1 LREREIY
8 GAKLTSQQSFIQVQ
22 KRVCFVTL
30 AHGCSPGSRSVQ
42 RSLSALLQWRLTDC
56 DCNAT
61 QRDTPEQEEEL
72 GASTSKILSK
82 KKKEWKMEKL
92 YSASSVAVCHQENQN
107 GVACMAA
114 TTTASISFVPMQFR
128 SQDGPRLLPR
138 SISFYSSHLSSK
150 MN

>member
-30 AHGCSPGSRSVQ
+30 AHGCSPGSRSVL

-61 QRDTPEQEEEL
+61 QRNETHRNRKKSLVLVLQKFFPKRKRNGRWRSCTRLPPLLSVIRKIKMALLAWLQPQPQ
-72 GASTSKILSK
+72 ASALS
-82 KKKEWKMEKL
+82 L
-92 YSASSVAVCHQENQN
+92 CSSVLKRALV
-107 GVACMAA
+107 
-114 TTTASISFVPMQFR
+114 
-128 SQDGPRLLPR
+128 
-138 SISFYSSHLSSK
+138 YSLDLFLFTRRILVQK
-150 MN
+150 